1 MLNEAAKKANCHDFI
16 MKLLQKYDTVASE
29 AGSTLSGGKKQRISV
44 ARALLKNAH
53 TANCLRA
60 TTHTPASGSCKA
72 ARKNGAGVGGNT

>member
-44 ARALLKNAH
+44 AWALLKDAW
-53 TANCLRA
+53 
-60 TTHTPASGSCKA
+60 HTPRTACAQRPIRPPLEA
-72 ARKNGAGVGGNT
+72 AKPLERMALG